1 MGLFGSRRQPDP
13 EPPVQPERER
23 IPTPT
28 QQPVQNVPQQPIG
41 FETVLGANSTL
52 EGTLVSHANV
62 RLDGTF
68 TGKLE
73 INGNVLIGETAKI
86 TADVNAK
93 NISIAGAVRGNV
105 TGKKVQILRT
115 GRVWGDITATALA
128 TEEGAFLDGKI
139 SMVSHEATAP
149 AAGVS
154 ESSNDAS
161 HIQNMDAASDL
172 PPVSAMSAP
181 LDTDK
186 ADEDYTP
193 YADNPSESMASD
205 VNEFD
210 KNMDED
216 DD

>member
-23 IPTPT
+23 IAPPT
-28 QQPVQNVPQQPIG
+28 QTVQNVPQQPIG

-52 EGTLVSHANV
+52 EGTLISHANV

-105 TGKKVQILRT
+105 VGKKVQILRT
-115 GRVWGDITATALA
+115 GRVWGDITAAALA

-149 AAGVS
+149 APMDEA
-154 ESSNDAS
+154 SSAQVMDNDR
-161 HIQNMDAASDL
+161 DV
-172 PPVSAMSAP
+172 PPAPMSAA
-181 LDTDK
+181 LMDDDL
-186 ADEDYTP
+186 ADAGGDDLP
-193 YADNPSESMASD
+193 YADIDSEPASSEVKTFD
-205 VNEFD
+205 VT
-210 KNMDED
+210 MDED